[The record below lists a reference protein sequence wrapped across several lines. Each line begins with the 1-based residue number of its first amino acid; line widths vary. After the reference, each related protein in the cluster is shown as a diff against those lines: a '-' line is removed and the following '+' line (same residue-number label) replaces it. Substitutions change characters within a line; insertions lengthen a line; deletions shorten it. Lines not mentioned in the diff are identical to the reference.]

1 MAEIMGQYVDRLI
14 NIEIRN
20 RAMNI
25 GVMGKLYRAALA
37 EAGVGVGCS
46 HGKPNRNQIQNP
58 QVGHG

>member
-37 EAGVGVGCS
+37 EAAVGIGRS
-46 HGKPNRNQIQNP
+46 HGQSDRDQL
-58 QVGHG
+58 